1 MDTFVFD
8 VKDFNEGLQQTMAQ
22 ALEDAELFGA
32 SEQEKENIKKHIS
45 KTYLYNFLE
54 HIQEFLDKLTNQSI
68 ALLLLMLIEL
78 GMEFE
83 NEEELLYWLNV
94 LERKALDR
102 LQPYTLP
109 GASISVKKTDKSGLL
124 ALLFVLQK
132 KNPNQAKIYKQIEK
146 KIVQKQ
152 KSTKYSDN
160 SLAILQDKMSAAGV
174 EQGGRYWNQV
184 MGEYTMA
191 IDKNGFVS
199 NWTPNENDV
208 QQINKLRGV
217 DDDIA
222 QKSRQNQFQQ
232 QIEQEQKLQKQRD
245 LENDKIKHK
254 EFVRAK
260 NKELIEKEFSNTKN
274 RKTVTKAVEKKD
286 KPLDEKDIKKIKIKI
301 IGGKNR

>member
-8 VKDFNEGLQQTMAQ
+8 VKDFDEGLQQAMAQ

-54 HIQEFLDKLTNQSI
+54 QIRELLDKLTNQSI

-102 LQPYTLP
+102 LQPYILP
-109 GASISVKKTDKSGLL
+109 GATISAKKTDKSGLL

-146 KIVQKQ
+146 KIVQQQ
-152 KSTKYSDN
+152 KSTKSSDN

-191 IDKNGFVS
+191 MDKNGFVS
-199 NWTPNENDV
+199 HWSPNVSDI
-208 QQINKLRGV
+208 QQINELRGI
-217 DDDIA
+217 DDDIT
-222 QKSRQNQFQQ
+222 QRKLQNQIKQ

-245 LENDKIKHK
+245 WENDKVKQR

-260 NKELIEKEFSNTKN
+260 NKELIEKEFSNAKN
-274 RKTVTKAVEKKD
+274 RKAVTKAVEKKG
-286 KPLDEKDIKKIKIKI
+286 KQLNEKEIKKIKVKM
-301 IGGKNR
+301 IGSKSR